1 MCLESNLQIY
11 LFIGFVLLGI
21 IYLTILKLKHIR
33 KKKFNI
39 RLLFT
44 IIILL
49 IIYILLF
56 GMIKKCDDKNNE
68 YKKIGYNYYLLKPIK
83 KENLSDILDEYIK

>member
-56 GMIKKCDDKNNE
+56 GMIKKCDDKKNE
-68 YKKIGYNYYLLKPIK
+68 YKT
-83 KENLSDILDEYIK
+83 

>member
-44 IIILL
+44 IIIGSLSNSV
-49 IIYILLF
+49 
-56 GMIKKCDDKNNE
+56 GETKNH
-68 YKKIGYNYYLLKPIK
+68 
-83 KENLSDILDEYIK
+83 